1 LAYLLIITIPNE
13 IDLKQEIMKTL
24 KHNLVVAM
32 LAICIATVTA
42 SAQKNKVAKGSVV
55 RARLLDL
62 LSGTD
67 VKENGLADIFF
78 KLESDRITVL
88 NVEGNNLKLNKQI
101 MNWLEINTVYINGA
115 VGYFQVTINMNAVKE
130 ASSDAQEKIHEMIS
144 EILNRSE
151 MNTNGEARIMFCVS
165 DRKQLKVLDVKGSDN
180 YLSSP
185 VKNMINDADL
195 SVPEGLKGNYEVNVK
210 F

>member
-1 LAYLLIITIPNE
+1 
-13 IDLKQEIMKTL
+13 MKTL

-62 LSGTD
+62 LSGSD
-67 VKENGLADIFF
+67 IKNGLTDIFF
-78 KLESDRITVL
+78 KLENNRIAVL
-88 NVEGNNLKLNKQI
+88 NVEGNNSKLNQQI
-101 MNWLEINTVYINGA
+101 MSWLEINTVNLNG
-115 VGYFQVTINMNAVKE
+115 GLGFYQVNINMNGVKE
-130 ASSDAQEKIHEMIS
+130 VSEAQERLREMIS

-151 MNTNGEARIMFCVS
+151 VNDNGEAHIMFSVS
-165 DRKQLKVLDVKGSDN
+165 DKKQLKVLDVKGSNN
-180 YLSSP
+180 YLLSP

-195 SVPEGLKGNYEVNVK
+195 SVPEGLKGQYEVNVT

>member
-1 LAYLLIITIPNE
+1 
-13 IDLKQEIMKTL
+13 MKTL

-62 LSGTD
+62 LSGSD
-67 VKENGLADIFF
+67 VRENGLADIFF

-101 MNWLEINTVYINGA
+101 MNWLEINTVYINGE
-115 VGYFQVTINMNAVKE
+115 VGYYQVTINMNVVKGV
-130 ASSDAQEKIHEMIS
+130 SDTQEKMREMIA

-151 MNTNGEARIMFCVS
+151 INNNGEAHIMFCVS
-165 DRKQLKVLDVKGSDN
+165 DKKQLKVLDVTGSEN

-195 SVPEGLKGNYEVNVK
+195 SVPEGLKGQYEVNVK